1 MVRIRYT
8 QILMAAGGKPESS
21 AELSTS
27 LQIVSKG
34 RVRWAKKMFWLRN
47 APYTVGPYAH
57 DGQIEWRLKFAE
69 AAHQAKG
76 EKGLKDGLPPAAYHV
91 REKLTGK
98 KASKRMSPEEYP
110 SKIRRTAY
118 TAEDLKAIAK
128 KRGITV

>member
-1 MVRIRYT
+1 MS
-8 QILMAAGGKPESS
+8 QILAAASGKPESS

-57 DGQIEWRLKFAE
+57 DGQIEIRLFFAR
-69 AAHQAKG
+69 AAKQAKG

-91 REKLTGK
+91 KAKVTGY
-98 KASKRMSPEEYP
+98 KAPHGMSPEEYP

-118 TAEDLKAIAK
+118 TAEDLEAIAR
-128 KRGITV
+128 KRGLTVAMPR